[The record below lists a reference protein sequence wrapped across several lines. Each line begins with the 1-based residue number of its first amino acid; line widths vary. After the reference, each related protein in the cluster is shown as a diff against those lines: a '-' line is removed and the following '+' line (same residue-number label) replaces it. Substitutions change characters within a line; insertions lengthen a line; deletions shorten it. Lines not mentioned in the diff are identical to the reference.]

1 MFDLE
6 KAVADWRKTLMSNP
20 SLEPGFIAEIESHL
34 RDRIDGLVARGR
46 TPGQAF
52 GESIKILGD
61 SGVIGSEF
69 HKVYTIRRGSRPS
82 WQAPRFVPA
91 LAWNYF
97 RTGARAIR
105 RNKSFSTINI
115 VGLAL
120 GMLCFLLIM
129 AWVRNE
135 LSFDRFHENR
145 ENLYM
150 ILSRAPEGRSW
161 STTTYALPPVL
172 GAEYPEV
179 VDFARVWPWHGSVVK
194 KGNIRFYEETIT
206 LTDPGFF
213 RMFTFPFVRGNPET
227 ALREK
232 NSLVLTEDTARR
244 YFGAED
250 PVGKTLYLADPGLDF
265 QVTAVVKNVPPNS
278 SLRFD
283 MVTRVEWLGE
293 DRLARWEEF
302 VAYAYVRLRPGVSVD
317 GFNQKISGIFQER
330 INPDYKP
337 KPILQ
342 PFSESYLYWAGRP
355 GNILRVIL
363 FSSIAALILLMA
375 CVNFLNLSTIQSA
388 QRTREVG
395 LRKSI
400 GAGRGQIIRQFLG
413 ESLSTSFVAM
423 ALAVGAAPLLL
434 PAFNSLAGTNLVLF
448 GPNMGGLILL
458 LILTASVVG
467 LAAGSYPAFYLS
479 SLKLVQ
485 LLRRRFT
492 PAAGGGVFRKI
503 LIVIQFSTSV
513 ALILCAIIV
522 ARQLRFLRAFDLG
535 FNRDQIVTVYSN
547 PQLSTR
553 FDSFKEQLLGHPG
566 VLHVTRAAQRPLD
579 VGQVI
584 VVDWEGNPDPD
595 PTRIGY
601 TMIDFD
607 FFETFEMPIV
617 RGRALSAA
625 FPQDETE
632 SCIINETAAKM
643 FGGED
648 PIGRML
654 YWSQGAIDPK
664 LRNVRIVGVV
674 KDFYDRSLREG
685 IRPFIFRK
693 YLPWLQFAFIKVDK
707 SRISEVLPA
716 IRETFEKFFPDHL
729 FGYEFL
735 DDAFNRQY
743 RNETQQERLF
753 NVFSLLA
760 IVIAALGLFG
770 LAAFTAQK
778 KIKELGIRKV
788 LGASVS
794 ELVILMVKEYLVW
807 IAVANA
813 AAWTAA
819 FFFLRQWLNQF
830 AQRVPLD
837 PLVFPL
843 ASAAMLVVVLSV
855 VGVQTVRAAR
865 ANPVDALRVE

>member
-1 MFDLE
+1 
-6 KAVADWRKTLMSNP
+6 
-20 SLEPGFIAEIESHL
+20 
-34 RDRIDGLVARGR
+34 
-46 TPGQAF
+46 
-52 GESIKILGD
+52 
-61 SGVIGSEF
+61 
-69 HKVYTIRRGSRPS
+69 
-82 WQAPRFVPA
+82 
-91 LAWNYF
+91 
-97 RTGARAIR
+97 
-105 RNKSFSTINI
+105 
-115 VGLAL
+115 
-120 GMLCFLLIM
+120 
-129 AWVRNE
+129 
-135 LSFDRFHENR
+135 
-145 ENLYM
+145 
-150 ILSRAPEGRSW
+150 
-161 STTTYALPPVL
+161 
-172 GAEYPEV
+172 
-179 VDFARVWPWHGSVVK
+179 
-194 KGNIRFYEETIT
+194 
-206 LTDPGFF
+206 
-213 RMFTFPFVRGNPET
+213 
-227 ALREK
+227 
-232 NSLVLTEDTARR
+232 
-244 YFGAED
+244 
-250 PVGKTLYLADPGLDF
+250 
-265 QVTAVVKNVPPNS
+265 
-278 SLRFD
+278 
-283 MVTRVEWLGE
+283 
-293 DRLARWEEF
+293 
-302 VAYAYVRLRPGVSVD
+302 
-317 GFNQKISGIFQER
+317 
-330 INPDYKP
+330 
-337 KPILQ
+337 
-342 PFSESYLYWAGRP
+342 
-355 GNILRVIL
+355 
-363 FSSIAALILLMA
+363 
-375 CVNFLNLSTIQSA
+375 
-388 QRTREVG
+388 
-395 LRKSI
+395 
-400 GAGRGQIIRQFLG
+400 
-413 ESLSTSFVAM
+413 
-423 ALAVGAAPLLL
+423 
-434 PAFNSLAGTNLVLF
+434 
-448 GPNMGGLILL
+448 
-458 LILTASVVG
+458 
-467 LAAGSYPAFYLS
+467 
-479 SLKLVQ
+479 
-485 LLRRRFT
+485 
-492 PAAGGGVFRKI
+492 
-503 LIVIQFSTSV
+503 
-513 ALILCAIIV
+513 
-522 ARQLRFLRAFDLG
+522 
-535 FNRDQIVTVYSN
+535 
-547 PQLSTR
+547 
-553 FDSFKEQLLGHPG
+553 
-566 VLHVTRAAQRPLD
+566 LD

-707 SRISEVLPA
+707 NRISEVLPA

-743 RNETQQERLF
+743 RNETQQGRLF